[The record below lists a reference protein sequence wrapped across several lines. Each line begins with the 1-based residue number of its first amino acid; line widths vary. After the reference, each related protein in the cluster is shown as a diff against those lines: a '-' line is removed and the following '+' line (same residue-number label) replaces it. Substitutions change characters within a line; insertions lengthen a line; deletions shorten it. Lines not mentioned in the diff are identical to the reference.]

1 MYTDLLFYEPITP
14 LKMLTKYSKA
24 FVAVCCLLST
34 ASYANHTK
42 PTVEELRINKAQQA
56 MPSVVNRLSQRVNS
70 FDDQVNKARS
80 YTTLMQLVLR
90 HSSLLWQDAVVSFKQ
105 ANDQDDRALYWA
117 RLQMSASLRKAT
129 TFKTLLPDQQAKLL
143 WQFELLSRGQS
154 DVDFNRNTSKR
165 ILITGFDPFFLDRH
179 IDQSNPSGAT
189 ALALDDIVISAS
201 GESVEIETLIV
212 PVRFADF
219 DQGMI
224 ETLLTPYFA
233 KQSVDMVITVSM
245 GREDFDLEHF
255 PGLRRSAKAPD
266 NLNIYTGADA
276 ENPLVPKLNGQP
288 LKGPEFVRFSLP
300 YQAMQKATGQYKVND
315 NHFVQTLDKGK
326 IYPERLS
333 QLRGET
339 SVQGSGG
346 GYLSN
351 EISYRSILLRNDF
364 APVMPVGHI
373 HTPRIKAFEPE
384 KTQEIIEQIKQ
395 MIGFAITEI

>member
-1 MYTDLLFYEPITP
+1 MHTDLLLFEPITP
-14 LKMLTKYSKA
+14 VKMLTKYSKA
-24 FVAVCCLLST
+24 VVAVCCLLAT

-42 PTVEELRINKAQQA
+42 PSVEELRINKAQQA

-90 HSSLLWQDAVVSFKQ
+90 HSSLLWQDAVVGFKQ

-117 RLQMSASLRKAT
+117 RLQMSASLRGAK
-129 TFKTLLPDQQAKLL
+129 TFKTLLPDQQVKLL

-165 ILITGFDPFFLDRH
+165 ILITGFDPFSLDQH
-179 IDQSNPSGAT
+179 IDQSNPSGAA

-255 PGLRRSAKAPD
+255 PGLRRSTKTPD
-266 NLNIYTGADA
+266 NLNVYTGADV
-276 ENPLVPKLNGQP
+276 ENPLVPRLNGQP

-300 YQAMQKATGQYKVND
+300 YQAMKKATGQYKVND

-373 HTPRIKAFEPE
+373 HTPKIKAFEPE
-384 KTQEIIEQIKQ
+384 KTQDIIEQIKQ